1 MDERL
6 AQFLEALQKGDR
18 RTALKVVMQEIFDSG
33 GTVERDRIVFKKA
46 SGKRRKCQSQP
57 RKN

>member
-33 GTVERDRIVFKKA
+33 GTVERGRIVFKK
-46 SGKRRKCQSQP
+46 SSRKGRKCHSQ
-57 RKN
+57 RKNN